1 MRHGFIRI
9 GAATCDV
16 KVADVEFNGEQI
28 RAQID
33 EACKQGVR
41 ILGFPELCVTSYT
54 CGDLFLQESLIVAA
68 KKEVIKIAKHTKG
81 KNILIV
87 LGFPFS
93 YHGSLYN
100 CAAVLFEGVVLGI
113 VPKKHLP
120 NYSEF
125 YEARHFASGIHKV
138 EMVRFGEWE
147 VPFGIDQLFAC
158 ENIPEL
164 MVGVEICEDLW
175 VPNPPSTQHAL
186 AGATLIINTSAS
198 DETTGKDLYRTD
210 LVRSQSARLICGY
223 MYASAGE
230 GESTTD
236 LVFSGHNLITE
247 NGALLAESQR
257 FVNEM
262 VFTELDVKKLIS
274 ERRKMTT
281 FLTKDDENYVRTYF
295 KYDEQVVCDD
305 IVLTRYYD
313 NAPFVPNSKADR
325 DKRCDE
331 IMKLQAM
338 GLKKRM
344 VHTGVKNVV
353 LGISGGL
360 DSTLALLV
368 TVEAFQMLNYDLKG
382 IIAVT
387 MPSFGTT
394 DRTYQNACELTKRI
408 GATLIEIPIRDA
420 VLQHFKDIGH
430 DPEVHD
436 LTFENAQARER
447 TQVLMD
453 LSSRYNGFVVGTGD
467 MSELALGWATYN
479 GDHMSMYGVNTSV
492 PKTLVKYLVSYF
504 ADHHSF
510 NDIREILQ
518 DILDTPVSPELL
530 PPTDGKISQRTEE
543 LVGPYELHDFYLY
556 YVLRY
561 GFEPSK
567 IYRIACYA
575 FEGIYEK
582 ETIYQWLRKFYWRF
596 FSQQFKRS
604 CLPDGPKIGSVALS
618 PRGDLRMPSDAC
630 VTLWMKDL
638 DSIQI

>member
-9 GAATCDV
+9 GAATSDV

-28 RAQID
+28 RTQVD
-33 EACKQGVR
+33 EAYKQGIR
-41 ILGFPELCVTSYT
+41 ILSFPELCVTSYT
-54 CGDLFLQESLIVAA
+54 CGDLFLQEALIVAA
-68 KKEVIKIAKHTKG
+68 KNEVIQIAKHTKG
-81 KNILIV
+81 KNV
-87 LGFPFS
+87 LTVVGFPFS
-93 YHGSLYN
+93 YHGSLFN
-100 CAAVLFEGVVLGI
+100 CAAVLFDGAVLGI

-125 YEARHFASGIHKV
+125 YEARHFTEGNHKV
-138 EMVRFGEWE
+138 TRIRFGDWE
-147 VPFGIDQLFAC
+147 VPFGIDQLFVC
-158 ENIPEL
+158 ENMPEL
-164 MVGVEICEDLW
+164 MVAIEICEDLW
-175 VPNPPSTQHAL
+175 VPNPPSIQHAL
-186 AGATLIINTSAS
+186 AGATLIINPSAS

-210 LVRSQSARLICGY
+210 LVKNQSARLICGY
-223 MYASAGE
+223 LYASAGE

-247 NGALLAESQR
+247 NGALLVQSQR

-262 VFTELDVKKLIS
+262 ISTELDVKKLVS

-281 FLTKDDENYVRTYF
+281 FLAGKDENYVRTYF
-295 KYDEQVVCDD
+295 KYDEEVVSEDNP
-305 IVLTRYYD
+305 LTRYYEKS
-313 NAPFVPNSKADR
+313 PFVPSSKANR

-331 IMKLQAM
+331 IIKLQAM
-338 GLKKRM
+338 GLKKRI

-368 TVEAFQMLNYDLKG
+368 TVEAFQKLNYDLKG

-387 MPSFGTT
+387 MPCFGTT
-394 DRTYQNACELTKRI
+394 DRTYQNACELTKRM
-408 GATLIEIPIRDA
+408 GATLIEIPIKDA
-420 VLQHFKDIGH
+420 VMQHFHDIGH

-436 LTFENAQARER
+436 LTYENTQARER
-447 TQVLMD
+447 TQILMD
-453 LSSRYNGFVVGTGD
+453 VASRYDGFVIGTGD

-479 GDHMSMYGVNTSV
+479 GDHMSMYGVNASV

-504 ADHHSF
+504 ADHNNF
-510 NDIREILQ
+510 GDIRDILL

-530 PPTDGKISQRTEE
+530 PPTDGEISQKTED
-543 LVGPYELHDFYLY
+543 LVGPYELHDFFLY
-556 YVLRY
+556 YVLRL

-575 FEGIYEK
+575 FEGYYEK
-582 ETIYQWLRKFYWRF
+582 ETIYKWLRKFYWRF

-604 CLPDGPKIGSVALS
+604 CLPDGPKVGSVAVS

-630 VTLWMKDL
+630 VTVWMKDL
-638 DSIQI
+638 DSIQL